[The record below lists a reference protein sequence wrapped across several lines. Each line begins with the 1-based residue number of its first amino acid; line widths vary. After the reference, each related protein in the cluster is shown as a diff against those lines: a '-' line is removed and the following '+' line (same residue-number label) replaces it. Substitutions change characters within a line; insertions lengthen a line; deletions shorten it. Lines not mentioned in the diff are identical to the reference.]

1 MGKYACYVGSK
12 VHVKLVVVREIFI
25 LFTYM
30 QSIMY
35 RDDG

>member
-1 MGKYACYVGSK
+1 MGEYACYVGSK
-12 VHVKLVVVREIFI
+12 VLVKVVVVRKIFT

-35 RDDG
+35 RDDV